1 MSSERKKL
9 GEILVEQRLLSAR
22 SVERLLPRALQH
34 NKKLGMVLEELGL
47 ITGEEL
53 TNALAVQFGYKVVKN
68 LVQYRFPPELLG
80 LMSADVAMQHLI
92 FPLKTGNGWLAL
104 AMADPTNQR
113 LIENLSAN
121 TGLKIA
127 PYLATRQDVYNAV
140 CHHYLGRPPGAVN
153 RRTVLVV
160 EDDKLILDHVQ
171 KILVKHGYRVV
182 VAHDGLEAF
191 KQVIAEKPQVVLT
204 DKEMPKMNGYGLLAA
219 MRNMPEFRTVPVILH
234 TARISEEEEASAF
247 DKGFFDFITKPV
259 RELSLLT
266 RIKRAFQYY
275 ESQFRP

>member
-1 MSSERKKL
+1 MTEERKKL
-9 GEILVEQRLLSAR
+9 GEILVAQRVIAAR
-22 SVERLLPRALQH
+22 TVERLLPRALQH

-47 ITGEEL
+47 ITAEEL

-68 LVQYRFPPELLG
+68 LVQYRFPPELLA
-80 LMSADVAMQHLI
+80 LLSADVAMQNLI
-92 FPLKTGNGWLAL
+92 FPLKAGDGLLAL
-104 AMADPTNQR
+104 AMADPTSQR
-113 LIENLSAN
+113 IIDNLSVN

-127 PYLATRQDVYNAV
+127 PYLATRQEIYGAV
-140 CHHYLGRPPGAVN
+140 CHHYLGRPPATG

-182 VAHDGLEAF
+182 VAQDGLEAF
-191 KQVIAEKPQVVLT
+191 KQVIVEKPQVVLT

>member
-1 MSSERKKL
+1 MAGERKKI
-9 GEILVEQRLLSAR
+9 GEILVAQRVVAAMT
-22 SVERLLPRALQH
+22 VERLLPRALQH

-47 ITGEEL
+47 ITAEEL
-53 TNALAVQFGYKVVKN
+53 TNALAVQFGYKVVKD
-68 LVQYRFPPELLG
+68 LVRYRFPPELLA
-80 LMSADVAMQHLI
+80 LLSADVAMQNLI
-92 FPLKTGNGWLAL
+92 FPLKAGNGLLAL
-104 AMADPTNQR
+104 AMADPTSQR
-113 LIENLSAN
+113 IIDNLSAN

-127 PYLATRQDVYNAV
+127 PYLATRQEIYSAIS
-140 CHHYLGRPPGAVN
+140 HHYLGRPPAAG

-191 KQVIAEKPQVVLT
+191 KQVIVEKPQVVLT